1 MRKKYLYRVGLANLP
16 VWMGRYI
23 ELVGEKSTDSV
34 VNILINGIF
43 GRVTGDSGSRFV
55 IAIGQAIFLVLFLIL
70 YGDCIAARQR
80 VGAVYFFSRIS
91 NRKKWIGKEFVWLLL
106 YSMLYTGCFVGMHTL
121 FSFMGC
127 SEASMSMALLK
138 AVLQIWLFLTTLLFE
153 MSILCNLFCAIGG
166 SAVGILLSMLCVIGL
181 IMWATSEAAGNLSQ
195 IINPMWLSADIIEN
209 MGSYIKKLLVLLIQ
223 MAVCAGVSGYYL
235 AKRDLFAREGEG

>member
-1 MRKKYLYRVGLANLP
+1 MRKKYLYRVGLAILP

-34 VNILINGIF
+34 VNVLINGIF

-91 NRKKWIGKEFVWLLL
+91 NRKKDWQGICLATFVQYAL
-106 YSMLYTGCFVGMHTL
+106 YR
-121 FSFMGC
+121 
-127 SEASMSMALLK
+127 
-138 AVLQIWLFLTTLLFE
+138 
-153 MSILCNLFCAIGG
+153 LFCGNAH
-166 SAVGILLSMLCVIGL
+166 AVFVYGM
-181 IMWATSEAAGNLSQ
+181 Q
-195 IINPMWLSADIIEN
+195 
-209 MGSYIKKLLVLLIQ
+209 
-223 MAVCAGVSGYYL
+223 
-235 AKRDLFAREGEG
+235 

>member
-1 MRKKYLYRVGLANLP
+1 MYRVGLAILP

-80 VGAVYFFSRIS
+80 VGAVYFSQ
-91 NRKKWIGKEFVWLLL
+91 EFQIEKNGLARNLSGYFCTV
-106 YSMLYTGCFVGMHTL
+106 CFIQ
-121 FSFMGC
+121 
-127 SEASMSMALLK
+127 
-138 AVLQIWLFLTTLLFE
+138 AVLWECTRCFRLLD
-153 MSILCNLFCAIGG
+153 
-166 SAVGILLSMLCVIGL
+166 VV
-181 IMWATSEAAGNLSQ
+181 
-195 IINPMWLSADIIEN
+195 
-209 MGSYIKKLLVLLIQ
+209 KR
-223 MAVCAGVSGYYL
+223 VCQW
-235 AKRDLFAREGEG
+235 RF

>member
-1 MRKKYLYRVGLANLP
+1 M
-16 VWMGRYI
+16 
-23 ELVGEKSTDSV
+23 
-34 VNILINGIF
+34 
-43 GRVTGDSGSRFV
+43 
-55 IAIGQAIFLVLFLIL
+55 
-70 YGDCIAARQR
+70 
-80 VGAVYFFSRIS
+80 
-91 NRKKWIGKEFVWLLL
+91 
-106 YSMLYTGCFVGMHTL
+106 GMHTL

-209 MGSYIKKLLVLLIQ
+209 MGSYIKKLLVLLIKWQ
-223 MAVCAGVSGYYL
+223 SVQVFLDIIWQNEICSQGKEKADDTRS
-235 AKRDLFAREGEG
+235 ET

>member
-1 MRKKYLYRVGLANLP
+1 MRKKYLYRVGLAILP

-121 FSFMGC
+121 
-127 SEASMSMALLK
+127 
-138 AVLQIWLFLTTLLFE
+138 LLFE

-209 MGSYIKKLLVLLIQ
+209 TGSYIKKLLVLLIQ
-223 MAVCAGVSGYYL
+223 MVVCAGISGSYL

>member
-1 MRKKYLYRVGLANLP
+1 MEIVLQRDNGLEQSTFSQEFQIEKNGLARNL
-16 VWMGRYI
+16 
-23 ELVGEKSTDSV
+23 
-34 VNILINGIF
+34 
-43 GRVTGDSGSRFV
+43 SG
-55 IAIGQAIFLVLFLIL
+55 
-70 YGDCIAARQR
+70 
-80 VGAVYFFSRIS
+80 YFCT
-91 NRKKWIGKEFVWLLL
+91 V
-106 YSMLYTGCFVGMHTL
+106 C
-121 FSFMGC
+121 FMGC

-209 MGSYIKKLLVLLIQ
+209 TGSYIKKLLVLLIQ
-223 MAVCAGVSGYYL
+223 MVVCAGISGSYL

>member
-1 MRKKYLYRVGLANLP
+1 MEIVLQRDNGLEQSTFSQEFQIEKNGLARNL
-16 VWMGRYI
+16 
-23 ELVGEKSTDSV
+23 
-34 VNILINGIF
+34 
-43 GRVTGDSGSRFV
+43 SGYFCTV
-55 IAIGQAIFLVLFLIL
+55 CFIQAVLW
-70 YGDCIAARQR
+70 D
-80 VGAVYFFSRIS
+80 
-91 NRKKWIGKEFVWLLL
+91 
-106 YSMLYTGCFVGMHTL
+106 HTL

-209 MGSYIKKLLVLLIQ
+209 TGSYIKKLLVLLIQ
-223 MAVCAGVSGYYL
+223 MVVCAGISGSYL

>member
-1 MRKKYLYRVGLANLP
+1 MRKKYLYRVGLAILP

-91 NRKKWIGKEFVWLLL
+91 NRKKWNR
-106 YSMLYTGCFVGMHTL
+106 
-121 FSFMGC
+121 
-127 SEASMSMALLK
+127 
-138 AVLQIWLFLTTLLFE
+138 
-153 MSILCNLFCAIGG
+153 SITF
-166 SAVGILLSMLCVIGL
+166 
-181 IMWATSEAAGNLSQ
+181 
-195 IINPMWLSADIIEN
+195 D
-209 MGSYIKKLLVLLIQ
+209 
-223 MAVCAGVSGYYL
+223 
-235 AKRDLFAREGEG
+235 

>member
-1 MRKKYLYRVGLANLP
+1 MQRDNGLEQSTFSQEFQ
-16 VWMGRYI
+16 I
-23 ELVGEKSTDSV
+23 E
-34 VNILINGIF
+34 
-43 GRVTGDSGSRFV
+43 
-55 IAIGQAIFLVLFLIL
+55 
-70 YGDCIAARQR
+70 
-80 VGAVYFFSRIS
+80 
-91 NRKKWIGKEFVWLLL
+91 KKWIGKEFVWLLL

-121 FSFMGC
+121 FSFIGC

-209 MGSYIKKLLVLLIQ
+209 TGSYIKKLLVLLIQ

>member
-1 MRKKYLYRVGLANLP
+1 MRKKYLYRVGLAILP

-91 NRKKWIGKEFVWLLL
+91 NRKKMDWQGICLATFVQYAL
-106 YSMLYTGCFVGMHTL
+106 YR
-121 FSFMGC
+121 
-127 SEASMSMALLK
+127 
-138 AVLQIWLFLTTLLFE
+138 
-153 MSILCNLFCAIGG
+153 LFCGNAH
-166 SAVGILLSMLCVIGL
+166 AVFVYGM
-181 IMWATSEAAGNLSQ
+181 Q
-195 IINPMWLSADIIEN
+195 
-209 MGSYIKKLLVLLIQ
+209 
-223 MAVCAGVSGYYL
+223 
-235 AKRDLFAREGEG
+235 